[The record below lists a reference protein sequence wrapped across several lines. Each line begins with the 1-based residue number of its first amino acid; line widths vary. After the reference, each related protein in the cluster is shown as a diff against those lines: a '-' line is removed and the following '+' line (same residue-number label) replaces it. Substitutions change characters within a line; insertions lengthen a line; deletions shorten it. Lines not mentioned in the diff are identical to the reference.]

1 MKKKDI
7 AVFTIAAMSTCILSG
22 AIVIDDLWPDPNDE
36 ALAGLSVYDGV
47 TIGVSAHDDGA
58 YPADLDYN
66 WSLVSCP
73 EEGEPEVYDLSEYAG
88 SPEMFFDPMSVE
100 GAGTFEIQC
109 EISGEGIPVS
119 TSLYWTVTVVEGGT
133 VEVSTV
139 EELRSALYSV
149 QAGHPLEIRVAA
161 GTYYIGDP
169 LRIWSGTSL
178 ILDDAAEMVFTG
190 AGGDPFLRGS
200 HFDEDGDRCYETSG
214 SCPHGGY
221 GQCHDVVVR
230 GGTWNRNSPKSV
242 NSNVFIFRHASGIE
256 LSDMTVMKCS
266 NHYFNL
272 SGSENVLVSNVVFSS
287 AVKYTGSDEDF
298 WGKFAQGDADRY
310 KTIEAIHL
318 DALTKGGEPNVLPR
332 DGTPCRNVLVAD
344 CAFSG
349 VFAGV
354 GTHHV
359 AKDAVP
365 ACGRAEGI
373 EVRNCTFEN
382 LQSFAIYCFGYEDAV
397 IAGNDVAGGAGLVI
411 VEDSSCKV
419 TGNSAT
425 GGNHNTIQVGNGST
439 AAITGNVLANAGMA
453 AVRVLGGSTATVK
466 SNTITKPATM
476 GLSVAENGV
485 LKASGNTI
493 SAAGQHGVYVNAA
506 SATLTGNTI
515 KSPVQAGIRADAGAK
530 VSATSNTISGAGTY
544 GITAGGKSAVTAK
557 SNAIASPKKYGIILD
572 SCGTCSVAGNKI
584 TSAGSV
590 GIRINNTKGVVVSKN
605 TVNKTAKLCDGILLE
620 NCATGTVSGNKVTAA
635 GGFGIRVV
643 GTKNIPVKVAV
654 SGNTAGTASV
664 KSGYHDIRLGD
675 WCQGCT
681 VSANGLVNGL
691 YSVSKTGTTGNKY
704 VPAGTSL
711 ASAVRTADATMAV
724 KWKQQGYAAGYQI
737 QYADNKKFSNAKTI
751 TISKASAT
759 SKAIAGL
766 AKKSRYWVRVR
777 TFDKVTGAAA
787 YSAWTPALAVLPSW
801 AMGAFSGYAVVKGV
815 PGTVWMSVANSGA
828 VSGTYTVNG
837 VSADFSAADLTVWDG
852 KKFKV
857 KFAVKIGGKIWKP
870 TYVIAPATG
879 AQTIGRASIS
889 VANFVSEMSQ
899 KLSLLSPSGKL
910 SQLVGKFKTF
920 KASAANAGL
929 VGDDSL
935 TLTFVSPDT
944 IGWSGNIGGADV
956 SGRAPCV
963 MRSAA
968 ASGTSVV
975 YAAKIPVCIPSA
987 GYYRL
992 VTCKVTRKK
1001 SGACSVKWAFAEF

>member
-1 MKKKDI
+1 MKKNA
-7 AVFTIAAMSTCILSG
+7 AVFAIAAMSASLLSG
-22 AIVIDDLWPDPNDE
+22 AIVIDDCWPDPNDE
-36 ALAGLSVYDGV
+36 ELAALSVYGSLDFGV
-47 TIGVSAHDDGA
+47 AAHDDSDT
-58 YPADLDYN
+58 PAELYYN
-66 WSLVSCP
+66 WSLVAYP
-73 EEGEPEVYDLSEYAG
+73 DDGDPEVYDLPEFEGSSEM
-88 SPEMFFDPMSVE
+88 SFDPMTMS
-100 GAGTFEIQC
+100 GAGTFDLQC
-109 EISGEGIPVS
+109 EISGEGIPAGLS
-119 TSLYWTVTVVEGGT
+119 QCWTVTVVEGGT

-200 HFDEDGDRCYETSG
+200 HFDEDGYRCYETSG

-230 GGTWNRNSPKSV
+230 GGTWNRNSPKSI

-272 SGSENVLVSNVVFSS
+272 SGSEDVLVSNVVFSS
-287 AVKYTGSDEDF
+287 AVKYTGADEDF

-332 DGTPCRNVLVAD
+332 DGTPCRNVLVVD
-344 CAFSG
+344 CAFTG

-359 AKDAVP
+359 ARDAVP
-365 ACGRAEGI
+365 AAGRAEGI

-382 LQSFAIYCFGYEDAV
+382 LQSFAVYCFGYEDAV
-397 IAGNDVAGGAGLVI
+397 IAGNDVTGGAGLLI
-411 VEDSSCKV
+411 VEDSTCTA
-419 TGNSAT
+419 TGNAAT

-439 AAITGNVLANAGMA
+439 ATLSGNVLANAGMA
-453 AVRVLGGSTATVK
+453 AIRVLGGSTATAK
-466 SNTITKPATM
+466 NNTITRPATM
-476 GLSVAENGV
+476 GLSAAEGSV
-485 LKASGNTI
+485 LKASGNTV

-506 SATLTGNTI
+506 TATLTGNTI
-515 KSPVQAGIRADAGAK
+515 KSPVQAGIRADVGAK
-530 VSATSNTISGAGTY
+530 VTATSNTISGAGTY

-557 SNAIASPKKYGIILD
+557 SNTIASPKNYGIILD

-620 NCATGTVSGNKVTAA
+620 NCATGTVSGNKVTGA

-643 GTKNIPVKVAV
+643 GTKKIPVKVAV
-654 SGNTAGTASV
+654 SGNTAATAAA

-675 WCQGCT
+675 WCQGCS
-681 VSANGLVNGL
+681 VSGNSLVNGL

-704 VPAGTSL
+704 APAGTSL
-711 ASAVRTADATMAV
+711 ASAVRTANATMAV
-724 KWKQQGYAAGYQI
+724 KWKKQGYAAGYQI
-737 QYADNKKFSNAKTI
+737 QYADNRKFSKAKTI
-751 TISKASAT
+751 TVSKASAT

-766 AKKSRYWVRVR
+766 AKKNRYWVRVR

-787 YSAWTPALAVLPSW
+787 YSAWTPALAALPSW
-801 AMGAFSGYAVVKGV
+801 AMGTFSGYAVVKGV
-815 PGTVWMSVANSGA
+815 PGTVEMSVANSGA

-837 VSADFSAADLTVWDG
+837 VSSDFSVADLTAWDG

-857 KFAVKIGGKIWKP
+857 KFAVKIGEKTWKP
-870 TYVIAPATG
+870 TYTIAPATG
-879 AQTIGRASIS
+879 AQTIGRASIN

-899 KLSLLSPSGKL
+899 SLSLLSPSGKL
-910 SQLVGKFKTF
+910 SALVGKLKTF
-920 KASAANAGL
+920 KASAADAGL
-929 VGDDSL
+929 ADDDSL
-935 TLTFVSPDT
+935 TLKFVSPDT
-944 IGWSGNIGGADV
+944 IEWSGNIGGADV

-987 GYYRL
+987 GYARL